1 LIPEFLETLICPY
14 CGSSFK
20 IENELEKEKEEIIS
34 GYVTCECS
42 EFPILSGILIL
53 KKNPLNKKIIDLIKK
68 RKIEEAEIRYL
79 CQENFEKINSFNTI
93 LDILPIPLKV
103 RLKALQ
109 ILSNLLEGTEEKNC
123 RKLYKKYSAT
133 NITFHK
139 LLGDS
144 FYENYLKHRFSG
156 ESLWSI
162 FPFIPVIKNKNEKV
176 LDLCCGVGYTS
187 FILSMYVEPQQ
198 LCCADIVFRRLWLAR
213 KYFAPTAHFICL
225 DASYPLPFRDKSFT
239 SILMLDAFGYIP
251 SRVLL
256 ANEMERIIRSKGLVL
271 ILHIHNSFT
280 FNLGGGCPISPKQL
294 SILFSNSYIKTKTIS
309 ERKVLEDYIF
319 HNKLDLS
326 EEYSE
331 RTLNSSNALILL
343 ATADKSIFKI
353 YHQVNREFLRHKNH
367 LIINPIYKMKREN
380 NNFVLSRPLD
390 KYALGDMYFFSEDYL
405 LRDCIINAAFL
416 EGRDVH
422 ISDVRKVEDLM
433 KKFIVINVPENYI

>member
-1 LIPEFLETLICPY
+1 MIPEFLETLICPY
-14 CGSSFK
+14 CGSSFE
-20 IENELEKEKEEIIS
+20 IENALEKEKEEIIS
-34 GYVTCECS
+34 GYVKCGCS

-53 KKNPLNKKIIDLIKK
+53 KKNPLNKKIIDLIKE

-79 CQENFEKINSFNTI
+79 CQENFEGINSFNTI
-93 LDILPIPLKV
+93 LDVLPIPHKV

-109 ILSNLLEGTEEKNC
+109 ILSTLREVKEEEKC
-123 RKLYKKYSAT
+123 RKLYKRYST
-133 NITFHK
+133 PNITFHK

-144 FYENYLKHRFSG
+144 FYEKYLKHRFSG

-162 FPFIPVIKNKNEKV
+162 FPFIPVIRNKNEKV

-187 FILSMYVEPQQ
+187 FIISCYVEPQQ
-198 LCCADIVFRRLWLAR
+198 LCCADVVFRRLWLAR

-256 ANEMERIIRSKGLVL
+256 ANEMERIISSKGLIL
-271 ILHIHNSFT
+271 ILHVHNSLT
-280 FNLGGGCPISPKQL
+280 FNLGGGCAISPRQL
-294 SILFSNSYIKTKTIS
+294 SILFSNSYLETKTIS
-309 ERKVLEDYIF
+309 ERRVLDDYVF

-326 EEYSE
+326 ADYSE

-353 YHQVNREFLRHKNH
+353 YHEVNRDFLRHKNH
-367 LIINPIYKMKREN
+367 LVINPIYKIKREN
-380 NNFVLSRPLD
+380 NKFVLSRPLE
-390 KYALGDMYFFSEDYL
+390 KEALGDIYPFSEDYL

-433 KKFIVINVPENYI
+433 KKFIVINVPENYL